1 MKMQKIAGLSRR
13 RFLQGLVAVGIP
25 LKLDTPLADQSD
37 AQIDE
42 LWESVSSDPIVFEVD
57 DRTIYLPGVEYPSVY
72 RDVVDIRSSYSSH
85 QELLDD
91 MGEWEGLYQHFEFMF
106 LDAKDAEDDE
116 DAEYLDECSLPELQD
131 YESMSAWIQTLPL
144 ERINA
149 EVQQWLE
156 QELPLGYE
164 VPLHLGPMGEAYG
177 FFQGLEYATLKALG
191 VVVVEG
197 EHPGSSYYGAELR
210 RPVEEANKSA
220 ELLGIPIRFHT

>member
-1 MKMQKIAGLSRR
+1 
-13 RFLQGLVAVGIP
+13 
-25 LKLDTPLADQSD
+25 
-37 AQIDE
+37 
-42 LWESVSSDPIVFEVD
+42 
-57 DRTIYLPGVEYPSVY
+57 
-72 RDVVDIRSSYSSH
+72 
-85 QELLDD
+85 
-91 MGEWEGLYQHFEFMF
+91 
-106 LDAKDAEDDE
+106 
-116 DAEYLDECSLPELQD
+116 
-131 YESMSAWIQTLPL
+131 MSFWIQTLPL

-197 EHPGSSYYGAELR
+197 EHPGSSYCAAELR
-210 RPVEEANKSA
+210 RPVEEANKTA